1 MFIPW
6 HKKDWSVVAIDH
18 RRAIRDLDMGFRKVV
33 ERWMSYSQLAE
44 VLVVSDSLKPEFTMN
59 INANNSLHASEKV
72 R

>member
-6 HKKDWSVVAIDH
+6 HKKDW
-18 RRAIRDLDMGFRKVV
+18 VV